1 MRFVPGAASGLSMK
15 PAARQLR
22 HLLPAALLMTVGA
35 CSQSSVPTA
44 ATGAAAPPGPAG
56 RGAVLYM
63 QNCVSCHREKGEGVP
78 NVYPSL
84 TGSAAAVGDPVE
96 LAQWVLS
103 QKRPATIPAG
113 RYPTQM
119 LLFGWMKDEDA
130 AALLTYIRSSFG
142 NSAPPVDAATI
153 TKAREK

>member
-1 MRFVPGAASGLSMK
+1 MK
-15 PAARQLR
+15 PAAARLR
-22 HLLPAALLMTVGA
+22 HLLPAALLMTAGA
-35 CSQSSVPTA
+35 CSQPSAPTA
-44 ATGAAAPPGPAG
+44 ASSAGAPAVPAD

-63 QNCVSCHREKGEGVP
+63 QICVSCHREKGEGVP

-84 TGSAAAVGDPVE
+84 AGSAAVMGDPQE

-119 LLFGWMKDEDA
+119 LLFGWMKDDDA
-130 AALLTYIRSSFG
+130 AALLTYIRSNFG

-153 TKAREK
+153 ARAREK

>member
-1 MRFVPGAASGLSMK
+1 MK
-15 PAARQLR
+15 PAAAKLR
-22 HLLPAALLMTVGA
+22 HLLPAALLMTAGA
-35 CSQSSVPTA
+35 CSQPPAPTA
-44 ATGAAAPPGPAG
+44 AGSAGAPAG
-56 RGAVLYM
+56 PVDRGAVLYM
-63 QNCVSCHREKGEGVP
+63 QICVSCHREKGEGVP

-84 TGSAAAVGDPVE
+84 AGSAAAMGDPIE

-119 LLFGWMKDEDA
+119 LLFGWMKDDDA
-130 AALLTYIRSSFG
+130 AALLTYIRVNFG

-153 TKAREK
+153 AKAREK

>member
-1 MRFVPGAASGLSMK
+1 MK
-15 PAARQLR
+15 PAAAKLR

-35 CSQSSVPTA
+35 CSQPSAPTA
-44 ATGAAAPPGPAG
+44 ATSAGAPAGPAG

-63 QNCVSCHREKGEGVP
+63 QNCVPCHREKGEGVP
-78 NVYPSL
+78 NVYPTL
-84 TGSAAAVGDPVE
+84 AGSAAVIGNPIE

-130 AALLTYIRSSFG
+130 AVLLTYIRANFG

-153 TKAREK
+153 AGAREK

>member
-1 MRFVPGAASGLSMK
+1 MK
-15 PAARQLR
+15 HPPRKLR

-35 CSQSSVPTA
+35 CSQSPAPTA
-44 ATGAAAPPGPAG
+44 ATSAAAPPGPAG
-56 RGAVLYM
+56 RGAALYM

-84 TGSAAAVGDPVE
+84 TGSAAAMGDPVE

-130 AALLTYIRSSFG
+130 AALLTYIRSNFG

-153 TKAREK
+153 AKAREK

>member
-1 MRFVPGAASGLSMK
+1 MR
-15 PAARQLR
+15 PAARKLR
-22 HLLPAALLMTVGA
+22 YLLSAALLMAAAA
-35 CSQSSVPTA
+35 CSQSSAPTA
-44 ATGAAAPPGPAG
+44 AMSAAAPAGPAG
-56 RGAVLYM
+56 RGAALYM

-84 TGSAAAVGDPVE
+84 AGSAAVMGDPVE

-119 LLFGWMKDEDA
+119 FLFGWMKDEDA
-130 AALLTYIRSSFG
+130 AALLTYIRSNFG
-142 NSAPPVDAATI
+142 NSVPPVDAATI
-153 TKAREK
+153 AKAREK

>member
-1 MRFVPGAASGLSMK
+1 MK
-15 PAARQLR
+15 RRTVKLR
-22 HLLPAALLMTVGA
+22 HLLPWGLLMTAGA
-35 CSQSSVPTA
+35 CSQQSPSTA
-44 ATGAAAPPGPAG
+44 AISTAKPAPGPAD

-84 TGSAAAVGDPVE
+84 TGSAAVVGDPQE

-119 LLFGWMKDEDA
+119 LLFGWMKDQDA
-130 AALLTYIRSSFG
+130 AALLTYIRSNFG
-142 NSAPPVDAATI
+142 NAAPPVDAAI
-153 TKAREK
+153 IAMAREK

>member
-1 MRFVPGAASGLSMK
+1 MKRSASAVK
-15 PAARQLR
+15 LR
-22 HLLPAALLMTVGA
+22 RLLPSALLMTVGA
-35 CSQSSVPTA
+35 CSQPSAPNA
-44 ATGAAAPPGPAG
+44 ASAGASAPAPAPAPAGPAD
-56 RGAVLYM
+56 RGTVLYM

-84 TGSAAAVGDPVE
+84 AGSAAVMGDPIE

-119 LLFGWMKDEDA
+119 LLFGWMKDDDA
-130 AALLTYIRSSFG
+130 AALLTYIRSNFG
-142 NSAPPVDAATI
+142 NSAPPVDGATI
-153 TKAREK
+153 AQARAK

>member
-1 MRFVPGAASGLSMK
+1 MK
-15 PAARQLR
+15 PAAARLRQ
-22 HLLPAALLMTVGA
+22 LLPAALLMTAGA
-35 CSQSSVPTA
+35 CSQPSAPTA
-44 ATGAAAPPGPAG
+44 ASSAGAPAVPAD

-63 QNCVSCHREKGEGVP
+63 QICVSCHREKGEGVP

-84 TGSAAAVGDPVE
+84 AGSAAVMGDPQE

-119 LLFGWMKDEDA
+119 LLFGWMKDDDA
-130 AALLTYIRSSFG
+130 AALLTYIRSNFG
-142 NSAPPVDAATI
+142 NSAPPVDAATV
-153 TKAREK
+153 ARARDK

>member
-1 MRFVPGAASGLSMK
+1 MR
-15 PAARQLR
+15 PAAATLR

-35 CSQSSVPTA
+35 CSQPPAPTA
-44 ATGAAAPPGPAG
+44 A
-56 RGAVLYM
+56 RNGAVLYM
-63 QNCVSCHREKGEGVP
+63 QICVSCHRETGEGVP

-84 TGSAAAVGDPVE
+84 AGSAAVMGDPVE

-119 LLFGWMKDEDA
+119 LLFGWMKDDDA
-130 AALLTYIRSSFG
+130 AALLTYIRSNFG
-142 NSAPPVDAATI
+142 NTAPPVDAATI
-153 TKAREK
+153 ARAHEK